1 MRISM
6 VEKAVETPFGKEGFD
21 RILWQA
27 EEFWWAP
34 EIERRK
40 AMGVMD
46 DDFAIVMAQALFCPD
61 GSIVVR
67 FNEEV
72 RGIANVRASRRIEKG
87 DQVHKNDLDGLE
99 SFDLLEDDLDS
110 GHFTMIK
117 VTSGWFVTFNFL
129 RSRSLCASL
138 LDSAK
143 EFLDVVR
150 FSMEKGKSRP
160 GVDNLYSACELVSK
174 AQLIMSSMLDR
185 NSRSHRAIRGKI
197 NQWRKLGNINDSF
210 VTLFNELGNLRP
222 SYRYEGAST
231 NPAVL
236 SQEQI
241 SLVEDEIAR
250 LEEMC
255 LQLGIGESGE
265 AEAKGEPEQQ
275 Q

>member
-1 MRISM
+1 M
-6 VEKAVETPFGKEGFD
+6 VKKAVETPFGKEGFD
-21 RILWQA
+21 RILRQA
-27 EEFWWAP
+27 DEFWWAP
-34 EIERRK
+34 EIARRK
-40 AMGVMD
+40 AMGTLAD
-46 DDFAIVMAQALFCPD
+46 NFAILMAQALFCSD
-61 GSIVVR
+61 GSVVVR

-72 RGIANVRASRRIEKG
+72 RGIANVRASRPIEKG
-87 DQVHKNDLDGLE
+87 DQVYRTDLDGLE
-99 SFDLLEDDLDS
+99 SFDLLEEDLDC

-150 FSMEKGKSRP
+150 FSIEKGKLRP
-160 GVDNLYSACELVSK
+160 AVDNLYSACELVSK

-185 NSRSHRAIRGKI
+185 NSKSHRAIRGKI
-197 NQWRKLGNINDSF
+197 NKWRKLGNINERF
-210 VTLFNELGNLRP
+210 VTLFNELGDLRP

-236 SQEQI
+236 SQKEI

-250 LEEMC
+250 LEDMC
-255 LQLGIGESGE
+255 LQLGPGESE
-265 AEAKGEPEQQ
+265 QAEATGRLRQKY
-275 Q
+275 